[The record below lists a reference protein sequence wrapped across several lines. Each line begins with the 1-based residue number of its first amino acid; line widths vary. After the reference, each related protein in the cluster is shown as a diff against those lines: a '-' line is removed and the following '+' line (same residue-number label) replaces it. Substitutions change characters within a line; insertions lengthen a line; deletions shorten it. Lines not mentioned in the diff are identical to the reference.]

1 MNVRNRLISAICWAT
16 TLLAAGCASK
26 PTIPAIDA
34 STRFEDLKGLLMA
47 KVKTTQSRTVPGG
60 WVPRAVEDD
69 SNPASVDVAVED
81 FQRWCAARSGV
92 FRDPQVRESAGR
104 LRQAQITA
112 ARIKPEEGWFREWSC
127 QVGED
132 VYLLEFGRDY
142 MRDYRPGRFNGARL
156 AWLSSAELD
165 KIRPEVDA
173 ATAAE
178 VARREALAAKDKK
191 ERLDKDRQRKEE
203 EAAARARAIALLKAS
218 KPGSQL
224 ACNGEQWE
232 GDTLAQVHY
241 YCQGSQVSFKD
252 LGDYGWRIVQQTV
265 TPKVDRR
272 GRINQISVMLVKGKP

>member
-1 MNVRNRLISAICWAT
+1 MNVRNRLIFSICMAA
-16 TLLAAGCASK
+16 TLLAVGCASK
-26 PTIPAIDA
+26 PAVPAIDA
-34 STRFEDLKGLLMA
+34 GTRFEDLKTILMA

-69 SNPASVDVAVED
+69 SNRASVDVAADD
-81 FQRWCAARSGV
+81 FQKWCAARSGV

-112 ARIKPEEGWFREWSC
+112 ARIDSTEGWFREWSC

-132 VYLLEFGRDY
+132 VYLLERGRDS
-142 MRDYRPGRFNGARL
+142 MRPYNPRQFNGARL

-178 VARREALAAKDKK
+178 LARREALAAKDKK
-191 ERLDKDRQRKEE
+191 ERLEKEAQLKE
-203 EAAARARAIALLKAS
+203 QQAAERARALALLKTP
-218 KPGSQL
+218 KLGSQL

-232 GDTLAQVHY
+232 GETLAQVSY
-241 YCQGSQVSFKD
+241 DCQGSRVSFKD
-252 LGDYGWRIVQQTV
+252 LSENGWRIVQQTV